1 MTYQICYT
9 PKDSSENNRA
19 FCLFDIEYYRKQA
32 EDRNL
37 WFSEIHCLPVVDEIT
52 RFLKDKRERQ
62 DFDYET
68 FIKDATEIQEI
79 RGLLHESFDN
89 KPKSKEDSNQFHY
102 HVFKKVI
109 EEIFDEFAYRYDFS
123 IKRD

>member
-9 PKDSSENNRA
+9 PKDSSENKRA
-19 FCLFDIEYYRKQA
+19 VCLFDIEYYRKHS
-32 EDRNL
+32 EDENL
-37 WFSEIHCLPVVDEIT
+37 WLSEIHCLPIVEGIV
-52 RFLKDKRERQ
+52 RFLKDERERQ

-79 RGLLHESFDN
+79 RGLLYESFN
-89 KPKSKEDSNQFHY
+89 NNPKPNDASIKFHY

-109 EEIFDEFAYRYDFS
+109 EEIFDEFAYKYDFS
-123 IKRD
+123 INRD

>member
-19 FCLFDIEYYRKQA
+19 FCLFDIEYYREQD
-32 EDRNL
+32 EDENL
-37 WFSEIHCLPVVDEIT
+37 WFSEIHCHPVVDGIV
-52 RFLKDKRERQ
+52 RFLKDELEHQ
-62 DFDYET
+62 YFDYET

-79 RGLLHESFDN
+79 RGLLYESFDN
-89 KPKSKEDSNQFHY
+89 KPKPKDASTRFHY

-109 EEIFDEFAYRYDFS
+109 EEILNEFAYKYDFS
-123 IKRD
+123 INRD